1 MTGGHRA
8 PAPRPASVPGDAGS
22 ATVFAALGM
31 LALLTF
37 AVLCV
42 QVGGAVVARHRAQA
56 AADLAALAA
65 AGALVDGSGA
75 CASAHTVAER
85 NGARVS
91 ACTVEGRTVLVH
103 ATAPLPLRGLPG
115 PGEAEAVARGGWSVD
130 RPPGK
135 GAR

>member
-1 MTGGHRA
+1 MTAGRRA
-8 PAPRPASVPGDAGS
+8 HGDTGS
-22 ATVFAALGM
+22 ATVFAAFGM

-37 AVLCV
+37 TVLCV
-42 QVGGAVVARHRAQA
+42 QVGGAMVARHRAQA

-65 AGALVDGSGA
+65 ATALADGGGA
-75 CASAHTVAER
+75 CAAARTVAGR

-115 PGEAEAVARGGWSVD
+115 PSDAGAVARGGWSVD
-130 RPPGK
+130 RPLGG